1 MGLSPLASGALAL
14 VPILLVALARLA
26 AGRLVR
32 SRTSEPPSPARLGR
46 PTKQPSDL
54 ERNVSRISHEISAM
68 RQAQGDDHATLTR
81 LATIVDL
88 QGSLLE
94 RITHSL
100 APERTRSAH
109 TAFPIMWLIDFVT
122 GTVAGLV
129 AAALYQWLSG
139 T

>member
-1 MGLSPLASGALAL
+1 
-14 VPILLVALARLA
+14 
-26 AGRLVR
+26 
-32 SRTSEPPSPARLGR
+32 
-46 PTKQPSDL
+46 
-54 ERNVSRISHEISAM
+54 M